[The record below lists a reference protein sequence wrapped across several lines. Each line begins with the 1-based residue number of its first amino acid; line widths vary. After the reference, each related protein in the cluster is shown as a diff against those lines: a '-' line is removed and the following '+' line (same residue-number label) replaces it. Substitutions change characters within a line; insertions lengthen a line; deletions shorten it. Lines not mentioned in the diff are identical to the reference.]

1 MSVLFY
7 MNDYRND
14 IRYLT
19 SSVANLD
26 YLTI

>member
-14 IRYLT
+14 IRYQT
-19 SSVANLD
+19 SPVANLD